1 MYMYTYYDTSMTDRK
16 IKPLNKLTDEL
27 EQALNKFRDTLIVSM
42 PQVCPMCKNF
52 YVDRINQNFIRDLG
66 ECAMC
71 DHVRGETLNEK

>member
-1 MYMYTYYDTSMTDRK
+1 MYTYYDTSMTDRK